1 MKILVTGANGQV
13 GSELQAIQ
21 NQYIRWSFHFHD
33 VDTLDITNAEMV
45 RDFFEKNQ
53 INACINCAAYT
64 AVDKAE
70 SDQDTAYA
78 VNVTGAENLAKAC
91 ADRGGAMIHY
101 STDYVYHGTQNRPFR
116 ETDATSPGGVY
127 AATKLEGDERVLAAN
142 SRAVALRTSWVYSS
156 FGHNFVKTM
165 LRLGKERDQLTVIFD
180 QVGTPTY
187 ARDIAVA
194 TLDILQKL
202 ERGNAEELSGIYH
215 FSNEGVTSW
224 YDFAKA
230 IFEIENI
237 NCRVLPI
244 ETKDYPTPAARPHFS
259 VLNKAKIKAAFD
271 IEIPHWRDSLKDC
284 LVAIRGFKSNNF

>member
-1 MKILVTGANGQV
+1 MNILITGAKGQV
-13 GSELQAIQ
+13 GSELQVLQ
-21 NQYIRWSFHFHD
+21 NQYNTWNFYFFD
-33 VDTLDITNAEMV
+33 KNTLDITNQKAVTDIFDKQE
-45 RDFFEKNQ
+45 
-53 INACINCAAYT
+53 INVCINCAAYT

-70 SDQDTAYA
+70 SDQATARA
-78 VNVTGAENLAKAC
+78 VNVKGAENLAKAC
-91 ADRGGAMIHY
+91 AARGGILIHY
-101 STDYVYHGTQNRPFR
+101 STDYVYHGTQNRPFV

-127 AATKLEGDERVLAAN
+127 AATKLEGDERVLAVN
-142 SRAVALRTSWVYSS
+142 PQTIVLRTSWVYSG

-165 LRLGKERDQLTVIFD
+165 LRLGKEREQLTVIFD

-187 ARDIAVA
+187 ARDIAAA
-194 TLDILQKL
+194 TLAIVQKL
-202 ERGNAEELSGIYH
+202 EHTKAEDFSGIYH

-230 IFEIENI
+230 IFDLENI

-271 IEIPHWRDSLKDC
+271 LKIPHWRESLKDC
-284 LVAIRGFKSNNF
+284 LAVLNE